1 MKLLRQKTYSKPD
14 SEKSVNLSE
23 KRNKEVIEKTYSK
36 TAASFKPKFRA
47 RFRKGDFSYVQA
59 KDPSD
64 EAVNH
69 QAYKEVA
76 AEDEFKNNPET
87 YKIKQGMFSK
97 KSAGLSKKQKDNILY
112 PARETIKKATAVKDK
127 KAAKVLKE
135 TANNRELL
143 PEPIIRRDD
152 YHVTKLNNYQE
163 FTNKTKPSDRVKDP
177 TIPGLEFEEVP
188 KPSKQNT
195 ENGEIK
201 TKQYKIRGTQYYID
215 TENNLWVKNVETG
228 GNSRKLIKKDK
239 NHELFDYSED
249 LTGIK
254 YSTRDAEGKP
264 LKKPK
269 LRK

>member
-1 MKLLRQKTYSKPD
+1 MMLLRRQKLYT
-14 SEKSVNLSE
+14 
-23 KRNKEVIEKTYSK
+23 KTS
-36 TAASFKPKFRA
+36 ASFKPKFRA
-47 RFRKGDFSYVQA
+47 RFRKGNFTYVQA

-64 EAVNH
+64 EALNH

-87 YKIKQGMFSK
+87 YKIRQGMFSK
-97 KSAGLSKKQKDNILY
+97 KAAGLSKKQKDDILY

-163 FTNKTKPSDRVKDP
+163 FTNKTKPSNRVKDP

-195 ENGEIK
+195 ENGK
-201 TKQYKIRGTQYYID
+201 TKAKQYKIRGTQYDID

-254 YSTRDAEGKP
+254 YSTRNAKGKP

>member
-1 MKLLRQKTYSKPD
+1 MIILRQKLYT
-14 SEKSVNLSE
+14 
-23 KRNKEVIEKTYSK
+23 KTS
-36 TAASFKPKFRA
+36 ASFKPKFRA
-47 RFRKGDFSYVQA
+47 RFRKGNFTYVRA
-59 KDPSD
+59 KNPVD
-64 EAVNH
+64 EGLNH
-69 QAYKEVA
+69 QAYREVA

-87 YKIKQGMFSK
+87 YKIRQGMFSK
-97 KSAGLSKKQKDNILY
+97 KAAGLSKKQKDDILY

-163 FTNKTKPSDRVKDP
+163 FTNKTKPGDKVKDP

-188 KPSKQNT
+188 QPPKQNT
-195 ENGEIK
+195 ENGETK
-201 TKQYKIRGTQYYID
+201 TKQYKIRGIQYGTD
-215 TENNLWVKNVETG
+215 TKNNLWVKNVETG
-228 GNSRKLIKKDK
+228 GNSRKLIKRNK